1 MIAVVIFAVTLNED
15 LKVKINDLLKMDM
28 GECIEWLIK
37 NQYDFELVPKKPTQK
52 MLFGVDET
60 QLNEF
65 CTSSR
70 QSRQHE
76 LGEQIYIEMIKAI

>member
-1 MIAVVIFAVTLNED
+1 MNIQ
-15 LKVKINDLLKMDM
+15 DLLKMDM
-28 GECIEWLIK
+28 GECVEWLIE
-37 NQYDFELVPKKPTQK
+37 NQYDFELAPKKPTQK
-52 MLFGVDET
+52 MLFGVDKT

-76 LGEQIYIEMIKAI
+76 LGAQIYTEMIKSI

>member
-1 MIAVVIFAVTLNED
+1 MTLEE
-15 LKVKINDLLKMDM
+15 LLQMDGHSAIDWLVENKMD
-28 GECIEWLIK
+28 
-37 NQYDFELVPKKPTQK
+37 YELAPKEPTQK

-70 QSRQHE
+70 QSRQHD
-76 LGEQIYIEMIKAI
+76 LGKQIYTEMIKAI

>member
-1 MIAVVIFAVTLNED
+1 KE
-15 LKVKINDLLKMDM
+15 
-28 GECIEWLIK
+28 
-37 NQYDFELVPKKPTQK
+37 PTQK

-70 QSRQHE
+70 QSRQHD
-76 LGEQIYIEMIKAI
+76 LGRQ